1 MKLIQLKEAAYFK
14 SPTYYSVTI
23 TGFPGKRVDYM
34 ENYLIAATSGEEALD
49 IIQKDFGIDF
59 HNISAELIDDEF
71 LDGNG
76 YDSVQELIGS
86 DKQLPQQRGQYIY
99 VFSGT

>member
-23 TGFPGKRVDYM
+23 TGFPGKRLDYM
-34 ENYLIAATSGEEALD
+34 ENYLIAAKNEEEAAD
-49 IIQKDFGIDF
+49 IIQKDFGIGFD
-59 HNISAELIDDEF
+59 NVSVELVDDEF
-71 LDGNG
+71 LNSYE
-76 YDSVQELIGS
+76 YDSVQELIGK
-86 DKQLPQQRGQYIY
+86 DKQLPQRHGQYIY